1 MNLVSRRIFV
11 RGLRIDAA
19 IGVYAHEHGR
29 TQPLIIDAIFDLT
42 THDIATLK
50 DTLNYEKVGEI
61 ARGFLAQGH
70 VILVESLAEDMAKAL
85 LALPHITRAEISIS
99 KPEALKDAAGAGC
112 RVVYERDAQAE
123 NNSAM
128 QRTGRELG

>member
-1 MNLVSRRIFV
+1 MTHLVSRRIFV

-29 TQPLIIDAIFDLT
+29 TQPLIIDAVFDLT
-42 THDIATLK
+42 LHDIAGLK

-61 ARGFLAQGH
+61 TRGFLAKGH
-70 VILVESLAEDMAKAL
+70 VILVETLAEDIAKAL
-85 LALPHITRAEISIS
+85 LELPHVTRAEISIS

-112 RVVYERDAQAE
+112 RVVYERNA
-123 NNSAM
+123 
-128 QRTGRELG
+128 